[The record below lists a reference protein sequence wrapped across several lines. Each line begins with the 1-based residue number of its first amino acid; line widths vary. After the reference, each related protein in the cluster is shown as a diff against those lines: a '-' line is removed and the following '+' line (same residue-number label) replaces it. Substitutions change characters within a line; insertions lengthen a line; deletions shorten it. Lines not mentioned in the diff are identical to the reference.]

1 MLKYLFAILFL
12 FTATVCFAQSYEEA
26 NYYLPATDY
35 NIEQRA
41 FNAPDHIST
50 NKYQLTQYLI
60 RPYRNDYDKLRVIA
74 YWIASHLA
82 YDNYKYD
89 NGRVNLKEMRV
100 NYDILR
106 TKAGICTDFAQLFA
120 DMANIANVHG
130 VEIVSGYVLQN
141 AKAVKQWYRASEMP
155 KEGHAWNKVTLSD
168 GRKFFVDTTY
178 MSRNHI
184 GAGRKY
190 KSSLK
195 HKLEL
200 QKRMHTKEKINEDID
215 SFYFDFTP
223 RQELKRSRQIHV
235 QKKFVR

>member
-1 MLKYLFAILFL
+1 MLKYIIVAFGI
-12 FTATVCFAQSYEEA
+12 FTAAICDAQTYRDD
-26 NYYLPATDY
+26 NYYLPTTDY
-35 NIEQRA
+35 SIEQHA

-60 RPYRNDYDKLRVIA
+60 RPYHNDYDKLRVIA
-74 YWIASHLA
+74 YWIASHIA

-89 NGRVNLKEMRV
+89 NGRANIKEMRV

-120 DMANIANVHG
+120 DMANIANIRG
-130 VEIVSGYVLQN
+130 VEVVSGYVLQN

-155 KEGHAWNKVTLSD
+155 ADGHAWNKVTLYD

-178 MSRNHI
+178 MSRNRI

-200 QKRMHTKEKINEDID
+200 QKRMHIKEKINKNID

-223 RQELKRSRQIHV
+223 RQELKHSRQIHV